1 MNYVS
6 SNLWYSIVTVSFS
19 NVCSKLFNITNDLD
33 INITYPSA
41 SLTYVKMFGMIGTT
55 YYSYT
60 YFYNCTVN
68 SKIDAVSTSGTI
80 SGT

>member
-1 MNYVS
+1 
-6 SNLWYSIVTVSFS
+6 
-19 NVCSKLFNITNDLD
+19 
-33 INITYPSA
+33 
-41 SLTYVKMFGMIGTT
+41 MFGMIGTT

-80 SGT
+80 SGC